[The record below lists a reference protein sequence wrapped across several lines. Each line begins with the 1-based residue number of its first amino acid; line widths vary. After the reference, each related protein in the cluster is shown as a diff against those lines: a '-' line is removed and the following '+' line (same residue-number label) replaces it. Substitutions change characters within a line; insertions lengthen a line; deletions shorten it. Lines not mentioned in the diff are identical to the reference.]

1 MDTSSM
7 ESDSGIARSLGYFP
21 AVVYRWMQRRVRAR
35 VKSARI
41 LLTHDYRGRFGR
53 TPDGRYGLFRGW
65 SGSRGHSLELRE

>member
-35 VKSARI
+35 AGPFPLAFMVFLGGGAV
-41 LLTHDYRGRFGR
+41 
-53 TPDGRYGLFRGW
+53 
-65 SGSRGHSLELRE
+65 